1 MSVSW
6 GEGRGFFL
14 FVHTLIGCA
23 MVGTRTGRM
32 RYGGPWQKSC
42 CGHGGTGCVLCVES
56 KCTELCICIL

>member
-42 CGHGGTGCVLCVES
+42 CGHGGTGCVLCRE
-56 KCTELCICIL
+56 